1 MFLGEIGG
9 HCLIPNAKLF
19 LESYD
24 SEFLRLILKSNEE
37 RKKEMKNPRTKEQAD
52 EIKKR
57 ALRLTEDLM
66 KKCKRN

>member
-9 HCLIPNAKLF
+9 HCLIPNAKLL

-37 RKKEMKNPRTKEQAD
+37 RKKEMKNPGTKEQVD

-57 ALRLTEDLM
+57 DLRLTEGLM